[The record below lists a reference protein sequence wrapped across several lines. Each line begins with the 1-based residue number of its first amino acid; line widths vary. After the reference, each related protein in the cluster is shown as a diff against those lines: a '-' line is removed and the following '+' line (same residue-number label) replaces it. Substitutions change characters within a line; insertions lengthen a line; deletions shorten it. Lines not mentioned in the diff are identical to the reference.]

1 METIEDRIIRAEEKF
16 INDNIRSPEWIILTH
31 YGLLELEQE
40 ISKNE
45 LEDLSHYEGLK
56 IAITSNELTGEFI
69 LL

>member
-1 METIEDRIIRAEEKF
+1 METIEDRIIKAEKKF
-16 INDNIRSPEWIILTH
+16 MDKNIRSPEWIVLTH

-45 LEDLSHYEGLK
+45 IEDLTSYMGLK
-56 IAITSNELTGEFI
+56 IAITSNDLPGEFI